1 MNILMMTN
9 TYFPMVGG
17 LEQSV
22 HSFSEEFKSLGHE
35 VLIVTPAFGG
45 APQEESGVI
54 RIPAF
59 DITSRSPQLMP
70 DLLITFISAQ
80 LTPAFDITSRSFQL
94 IPAFD
99 ITLISDQLTPPSES
113 ACDIH

>member
-35 VLIVTPAFGG
+35 VLIVTPTFGG
-45 APQEESGVI
+45 APKEEPGVI
-54 RIPAF
+54 RIDAIQKFKGTVFSVNFPVSGVFGKYAMF
-59 DITSRSPQLMP
+59 NGVLRHKGFALWCQRPG
-70 DLLITFISAQ
+70 
-80 LTPAFDITSRSFQL
+80 
-94 IPAFD
+94 
-99 ITLISDQLTPPSES
+99 
-113 ACDIH
+113 